1 MTLVAAAAC
10 AADLPT
16 EPPVP
21 GLALSKRPVQ
31 AVVTA
36 PAEFGFV
43 IDVSNPGTGPITGVQ
58 VVDTLPSDVDGEW
71 TVDRQECAVLPSGIL
86 SCALDTLDATQVVS
100 IQVTSFASTFSC
112 TLFSS
117 RAHATADTLGP
128 ATDSATVS
136 VQCPDDQ
143 PDGVPAGRTQVTER
157 PFGVDVSALGAVYI
171 ARLDSD
177 VARGTVPLDSLD
189 GTIAVGSTP
198 RDVAFSPDGATA
210 YVTNEF
216 SSSVSVVDASTH
228 ATVDQVTVTGSPFRV
243 KVNSAGDRVYV
254 SGNADSVFV
263 IDPSVPAVIAAVGV
277 DLDPNGM
284 ALSPDDGF
292 LYVSSNS
299 GTSIVEIA
307 TATNAIA
314 RTFPLG
320 EVRSQ
325 DLAVSADGATLYV
338 AMETSGRI
346 RVIDLATGIEGAPI
360 PLAGA
365 APFGLALAPSGAQ
378 LYVTGGLGSG
388 SVHVIDVATG
398 ASRAI
403 FLGGQPRR
411 VAFGPD
417 GSFAFVTNEVGW
429 VDVMR

>member
-1 MTLVAAAAC
+1 
-10 AADLPT
+10 
-16 EPPVP
+16 
-21 GLALSKRPVQ
+21 
-31 AVVTA
+31 
-36 PAEFGFV
+36 
-43 IDVSNPGTGPITGVQ
+43 
-58 VVDTLPSDVDGEW
+58 
-71 TVDRQECAVLPSGIL
+71 
-86 SCALDTLDATQVVS
+86 
-100 IQVTSFASTFSC
+100 
-112 TLFSS
+112 
-117 RAHATADTLGP
+117 
-128 ATDSATVS
+128 
-136 VQCPDDQ
+136 
-143 PDGVPAGRTQVTER
+143 VTER